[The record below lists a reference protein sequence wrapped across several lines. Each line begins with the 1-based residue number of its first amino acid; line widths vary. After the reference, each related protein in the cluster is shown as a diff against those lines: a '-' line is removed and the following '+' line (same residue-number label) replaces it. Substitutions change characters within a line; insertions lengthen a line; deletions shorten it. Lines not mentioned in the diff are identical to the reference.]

1 MKIIIYFCLT
11 LLIASKLAFSEKQY
25 SKDEIIKNARTV
37 NGTNNKFNCFY
48 LSTIKL
54 EEAGFITLH
63 FKHNNDIYRYYQKNS
78 HKRQCPEN
86 VLYDVKVFNKSYKS
100 SKIIGA
106 KGVNGRKTEKNFWIQ
121 VSPDT
126 NSISLS
132 ILKNKEVKSEVW
144 RFGSKI
150 VDLKNRIRKLEK
162 AEGSTPSWQ
171 KSFKNVESKLIETA
185 EKDKISPKIQIFSP
199 SDNEK
204 VDSYNLFVRGK
215 VTDNEGVMNLIVK
228 GKKSSVKSD
237 GTFVSKVKLG
247 YGLNN
252 IKVQAEDVNG
262 NISEKIIKITRE
274 EYISEQLLVDVDLP
288 IKTNMNNPNGIGVVI
303 GIENYQYV
311 PDATYAYND
320 AEVFREYLSDTLG
333 FKKQKIKIATNSK
346 ATQAE
351 LNKLLGSNGW
361 LSRNVVKGNSDIVVY
376 FSGHGIADQKDKSIG
391 ILPFDVDPNY
401 SVGLPLEKM
410 YKNLNAMGARSVT
423 VYLDA
428 CFTGQTRDSKMLI
441 ADARPI
447 IILPQEKEIP
457 DNINVLSAASGSQI
471 SGAIKEK
478 EHGLFTYYVLRGLSG
493 DADAN
498 KDKVVKLNELSDYVS
513 KNVKDH
519 AALNGREQIP
529 QLKSIQ
535 DKVIVEFD

>member
-1 MKIIIYFCLT
+1 M
-11 LLIASKLAFSEKQY
+11 
-25 SKDEIIKNARTV
+25 
-37 NGTNNKFNCFY
+37 
-48 LSTIKL
+48 
-54 EEAGFITLH
+54 
-63 FKHNNDIYRYYQKNS
+63 
-78 HKRQCPEN
+78 
-86 VLYDVKVFNKSYKS
+86 
-100 SKIIGA
+100 
-106 KGVNGRKTEKNFWIQ
+106 
-121 VSPDT
+121 
-126 NSISLS
+126 S
-132 ILKNKEVKSEVW
+132 ILKDKEVKSESW
-144 RFGSKI
+144 IFGKKI
-150 VDLKNRIRKLEK
+150 VRLKNRIRKLEK

-171 KSFKNVESKLIETA
+171 KAFKNVESKLIETA
-185 EKDKISPKIQIFSP
+185 EKDKTSPKIQIFSP
-199 SDNEK
+199 SNNQK

-228 GKKSSVKSD
+228 GTKSSVKSD

-252 IKVQAEDVNG
+252 IKIQAEDVNG

-288 IKTNMNNPNGIGVVI
+288 RKTNMNNPNGIGVVI

-320 AEVFREYLSDTLG
+320 AEVFREYLADTLG

-361 LSRNVVKGNSDIVVY
+361 LSRNVVKGKSDIVVY
-376 FSGHGIADQKDKSIG
+376 FSGHGIANQKDKSTG

-401 SVGLPLEKM
+401 SVGLSLKKL
-410 YKNLNAMGARSVT
+410 YKDLNAMGARSVT

-428 CFTGQTRDSKMLI
+428 CFTGQTRDAKMLI

-447 IILPQEKEIP
+447 IILPKEQDIP
-457 DNINVLSAASGSQI
+457 DKVNVLSAASGSQI

-498 KDKVVKLNELSDYVS
+498 KDKVVKLKELSDYVS
-513 KNVKDH
+513 KNVKEQ
-519 AALNGREQIP
+519 AALNGREQFP
-529 QLKSIQ
+529 QLKSNQ
-535 DKVIVEFD
+535 DKVIVKYD

>member
-37 NGTNNKFNCFY
+37 KGTNNKYNCFY

-171 KSFKNVESKLIETA
+171 KSFKNVESKLIATA
-185 EKDKISPKIQIFSP
+185 EKDKTSPKIQIFSP
-199 SDNEK
+199 SNNEK

-262 NISEKIIKITRE
+262 NIAEKIIKITRE
-274 EYISEQLLVDVDLP
+274 EYISEQQLVDVDLP
-288 IKTNMNNPNGIGVVI
+288 VKTNMNNPNGIGVII

-376 FSGHGIADQKDKSIG
+376 FSGHGIADQKDKSTG

-401 SVGLPLEKM
+401 SVGLPLEKL
-410 YKNLNAMGARSVT
+410 YKDLNAMGARSVT

-519 AALNGREQIP
+519 AALDGREQIP

-535 DKVIVEFD
+535 DKVIVKFD